1 VWDRTVEGRT
11 LHFHLVGLNNQNFI
25 MADEETGSWWQQISG
40 ECILGPLKG
49 KRLSRISSDEV
60 TLATWRTEHPE
71 STAVKFDPRHKYP
84 GSDWEK
90 QIERVKAPDGAP
102 RELVVG
108 VEVNGVAAAYPL
120 AALRERNPL
129 NVEVGSTP
137 LVFIVGTD
145 GNSVRCFARRVDTQ
159 VLEFYRRPEDV
170 SLIDSATGST
180 WSFAGSATA
189 GKLAGRSLE
198 PVQNTKD
205 FWFNWQRFHPGTT
218 LHRRGI

>member
-1 VWDRTVEGRT
+1 MWDRAVEGRI

-60 TLATWRTEHPE
+60 TLATWKTEHPE
-71 STAVKFDPRHKYP
+71 STAVKFDSRRGYP

-90 QIERVKAPDGAP
+90 RIERVKAPDGAP

-108 VEVNGVAAAYPL
+108 VELHGVAAAYPL

-129 NVEVGSTP
+129 NVEVGGAP
-137 LVFIVGTD
+137 IVFVVDAG
-145 GNSVRCFARRVDTQ
+145 GNSVRCFVRRVDEQ
-159 VLEFYRRPEDV
+159 VLDFYRRPEDG
-170 SLIDSATGST
+170 SLIDSATGSA
-180 WSFAGSATA
+180 WSFAGHATA

-205 FWFNWQRFHPGTT
+205 YWFNWQRYHPGTT
-218 LHRRGI
+218 LRRRI

>member
-1 VWDRTVEGRT
+1 VWDRAVEGRT

-102 RELVVG
+102 RQLVVG

-137 LVFIVGTD
+137 LVFVIGPD
-145 GNSVRCFARRVDTQ
+145 GNSVRCFARRVDAQ
-159 VLEFYRRPEDV
+159 VLEFYRRPEDG
-170 SLIDSATGST
+170 SLIDSATGSA
-180 WSFAGSATA
+180 WSFAGCATA
-189 GKLAGRSLE
+189 GKLAGKALE

-205 FWFNWQRFHPGTT
+205 FWFNWQRYHPGTT
-218 LHRRGI
+218 LRRRGI